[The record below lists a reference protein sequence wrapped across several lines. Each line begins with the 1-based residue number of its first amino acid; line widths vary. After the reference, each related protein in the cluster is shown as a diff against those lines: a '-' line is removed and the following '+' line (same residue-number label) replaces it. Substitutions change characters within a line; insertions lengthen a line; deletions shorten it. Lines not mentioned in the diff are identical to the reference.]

1 MRRSITPS
9 GARAAARVVRAVL
22 RGSGPLAAAC
32 GMAGFT
38 ALAGCGGEPPPKAP
52 ETTQEE
58 APAPAKKPAL
68 KVRSELGSVD
78 PGAVKQAFGAL
89 DEKFMG
95 CQKRSLDR
103 VEVLSGSVKF
113 FVRIGEDGAARWTY
127 LEGSEL
133 GDRETEKCLLDAV
146 RGARWPKPDGGDAE
160 ARYGM
165 ELPLQATRPAS
176 DWSSDKVAAA
186 LGKHGD
192 AIDKCKAGAGATF
205 HATMY
210 VGPGG
215 KVIAAGVATSTRDG
229 EDHADCLT
237 DVLLKMKGLPSPG
250 SWPAKVGFDL

>member
-1 MRRSITPS
+1 MRRSIAPTC
-9 GARAAARVVRAVL
+9 AALWTGFVV
-22 RGSGPLAAAC
+22 AAC
-32 GMAGFT
+32 G
-38 ALAGCGGEPPPKAP
+38 GGEPPPKAP
-52 ETTQEE
+52 EVTQQE
-58 APAPAKKPAL
+58 APPPPAKKPAL
-68 KVRSELGSVD
+68 KVSGELGSVD
-78 PGAVKQAFGAL
+78 PGAVKKAFGAL
-89 DEKFMG
+89 DDQFMS
-95 CQKRSLDR
+95 CQKRALDR

-146 RGARWPKPDGGDAE
+146 RGAQWPKPDGGDAE

-165 ELPLQATRPAS
+165 ELPLQSTRPAN
-176 DWSSDKVAAA
+176 DWSADKVAAA

-192 AIDKCKAGAGATF
+192 AIDRCKAGAPAKF

-215 KVIAAGVATSTRDG
+215 KVLAAGMATSTKDG
-229 EDHADCLT
+229 DDKADCLI
-237 DVLLKMKGLPSPG
+237 DVLLKMRGLPSPG

>member
-1 MRRSITPS
+1 MAPS
-9 GARAAARVVRAVL
+9 RAALLVGCVVGAV
-22 RGSGPLAAAC
+22 
-32 GMAGFT
+32 
-38 ALAGCGGEPPPKAP
+38 GCGGEQPPPKAP
-52 ETTQEE
+52 EVTQQE
-58 APAPAKKPAL
+58 APPRAKRPAL
-68 KVRSELGSVD
+68 KVSGELGSVD
-78 PGAVKQAFGAL
+78 PGAVKKAFGAL
-89 DEKFMG
+89 DDQFMG
-95 CQKRSLDR
+95 CQKRALDR

-146 RGARWPKPDGGDAE
+146 RGAQWPKPDGGDAE

-165 ELPLQATRPAS
+165 ELPLQSTRPAN

-192 AIDKCKAGAGATF
+192 AIDKCKAGASGKF

-215 KVIAAGVATSTRDG
+215 KVLAAGMATSTKDG
-229 EDHADCLT
+229 DDKVDCLT
-237 DVLLKMKGLPSPG
+237 EVLLKMKGLPSPG

>member
-1 MRRSITPS
+1 MRMPIT
-9 GARAAARVVRAVL
+9 
-22 RGSGPLAAAC
+22 LAAIAC
-32 GMAGFT
+32 
-38 ALAGCGGEPPPKAP
+38 ALVATNCGGGEPPPRQAEAARHDGPPPAAKA
-52 ETTQEE
+52 
-58 APAPAKKPAL
+58 AL

-78 PGAVKQAFGAL
+78 PGAVKHAFGAL
-89 DEKFMG
+89 DDKFMG
-95 CQKRSLDR
+95 CQKQALDR
-103 VEVLSGSVKF
+103 IEVLSGSVKF

-146 RGARWPKPDGGDAE
+146 RAARWPKPDGGEAE

-165 ELPLQATRPAS
+165 ELPLQSTRPAS
-176 DWSSDKVAAA
+176 DWSSDKVANA

-192 AIDKCKAGAGATF
+192 AIDKCKAGGSASF

-215 KVIAAGVATSTRDG
+215 KVLGAGVATSTRDG
-229 EDHADCLT
+229 EDHTDCLA
-237 DVLLKMKGLPSPG
+237 DVLRKMKGLPSPG

>member
-1 MRRSITPS
+1 MRRSIALPCAWLLS
-9 GARAAARVVRAVL
+9 A
-22 RGSGPLAAAC
+22 SAAC
-32 GMAGFT
+32 G
-38 ALAGCGGEPPPKAP
+38 AGCGGEPPPKAP
-52 ETTQEE
+52 ETVQEE
-58 APAPAKKPAL
+58 APAPVKRPSL
-68 KVRSELGSVD
+68 KVKSELGSVD
-78 PGAVKQAFGAL
+78 PGAVKRAFGAL
-89 DEKFMG
+89 DDKFMG
-95 CQKRSLDR
+95 CQKRALER

-133 GDRETEKCLLDAV
+133 GDRETEKCLLDVV
-146 RGARWPKPDGGDAE
+146 RDAQWPKPDGGDAE

-165 ELPLQATRPAS
+165 ELPLQSTRPAS
-176 DWSSDKVAAA
+176 DWNSDKVAAA

-192 AIDKCKAGAGATF
+192 AIDRCKAGASATF

-215 KVIAAGVATSTRDG
+215 KVLAAGMATSTKDG
-229 EDHADCLT
+229 EDKADCLA